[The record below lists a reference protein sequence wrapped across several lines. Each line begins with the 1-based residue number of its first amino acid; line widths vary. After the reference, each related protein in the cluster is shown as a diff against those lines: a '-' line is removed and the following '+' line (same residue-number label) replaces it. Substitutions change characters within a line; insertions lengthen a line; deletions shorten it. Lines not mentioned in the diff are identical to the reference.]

1 MNRISIN
8 DAPVETVS
16 TQKIVSYIDGKIDD
30 DRIYTFHFDF
40 DNDRLLSIFHDLA
53 SDPINVRSYPWYD
66 PSPEQS
72 RINVGWS
79 ELDVLA
85 YKEGRPSTI
94 NDYPYIRELIKE
106 FDSKIIAIRW
116 FKNKPYFAYGVH
128 FDQASKKERL
138 RLTVNQVMYNY
149 DLTEQEARAY
159 IKWRSNGTKTAI
171 AHLLTQG
178 DEPIEFTYENQK
190 DYDSRDWHKSTKD
203 YRYHYK
209 TALLN
214 THWTHYVTGDCKNER
229 LMFRISI
236 FDKNFWDTKKMLK
249 DRGL

>member
-1 MNRISIN
+1 MNRISIY

-40 DNDRLLSIFHDLA
+40 DNDQLLSIFHDLA

-149 DLTEQEARAY
+149 DLTEQEVHDIW
-159 IKWRSNGTKTAI
+159 IKK
-171 AHLLTQG
+171 
-178 DEPIEFTYENQK
+178 
-190 DYDSRDWHKSTKD
+190 
-203 YRYHYK
+203 RYHAFAEVVGVELSISDIDENGRVSVR
-209 TALLN
+209 ALRPAS
-214 THWTHYVTGDCKNER
+214 VAKN
-229 LMFRISI
+229 
-236 FDKNFWDTKKMLK
+236 
-249 DRGL
+249 